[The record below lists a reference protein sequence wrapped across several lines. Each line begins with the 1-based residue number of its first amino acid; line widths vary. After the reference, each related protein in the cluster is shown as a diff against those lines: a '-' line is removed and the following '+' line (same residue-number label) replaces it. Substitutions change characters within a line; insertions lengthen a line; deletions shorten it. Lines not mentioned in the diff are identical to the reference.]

1 MQFSA
6 RARIARKSARA
17 SATACTLARTSPAI
31 EAARGLSSSESAQP
45 NRPRTGDCS
54 TLLWPLPILRAIF
67 DTRYTPLLWRGGAS
81 SWLFSFAD
89 PVCVSFGCLHFS
101 CRIGKSRVPRI
112 LSPDDLFVETSPS
125 TQKRSFQVSR
135 LYFLHRCLREAGGAG
150 IAPVT
155 TALGQKQEK
164 FRAGRQKNGRRH
176 ATNLFP
182 PDFV

>member
-1 MQFSA
+1 MAFLL
-6 RARIARKSARA
+6 R
-17 SATACTLARTSPAI
+17 
-31 EAARGLSSSESAQP
+31 
-45 NRPRTGDCS
+45 RPRMRS
-54 TLLWPLPILRAIF
+54 NL
-67 DTRYTPLLWRGGAS
+67 GACIS
-81 SWLFSFAD
+81 VTAS
-89 PVCVSFGCLHFS
+89 
-101 CRIGKSRVPRI
+101 GKSRVPRI

-164 FRAGRQKNGRRH
+164 FHAGRQKNGRRH
-176 ATNLFP
+176 ATNLLP